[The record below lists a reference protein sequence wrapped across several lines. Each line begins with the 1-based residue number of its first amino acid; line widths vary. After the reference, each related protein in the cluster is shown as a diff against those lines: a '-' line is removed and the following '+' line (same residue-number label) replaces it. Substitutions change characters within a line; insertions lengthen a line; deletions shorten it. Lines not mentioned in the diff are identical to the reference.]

1 METYKLVL
9 TPRAQ
14 RDLDAIFRYVSE
26 TLQESQTA
34 LHLLSALESG
44 ILSLDSMPY
53 RCPERRIGAYA
64 HKGYRQ
70 LLIKNYV
77 IIYRVNEEKK
87 EVVVVT
93 IRYARSH
100 F

>member
-1 METYKLVL
+1 MAFL
-9 TPRAQ
+9 
-14 RDLDAIFRYVSE
+14 
-26 TLQESQTA
+26 
-34 LHLLSALESG
+34 